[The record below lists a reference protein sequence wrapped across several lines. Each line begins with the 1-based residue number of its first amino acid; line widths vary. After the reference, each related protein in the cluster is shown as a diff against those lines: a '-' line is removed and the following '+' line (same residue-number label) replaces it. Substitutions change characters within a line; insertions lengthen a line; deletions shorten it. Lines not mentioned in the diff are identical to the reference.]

1 LGKQLAIEHPMRVD
15 VVIPVPDSAV
25 SAAEGYAKQ
34 AHLPLEIGIV
44 KNRYIHRTF
53 IRPAQRLREQDV
65 EMKFN
70 PIRELITGR
79 RIALIDDSLV
89 RGTTIK
95 RLVQRLRAIGVKEVH
110 FLLSSPPVLY
120 PDFYGID
127 TPDQTKL
134 IASQVSLEEIRRFIG
149 VDSLH
154 FLSYEGMVKAIGVPE
169 VSLCTSCFTGR
180 YPVDIGERA
189 KGVKQVVWRK

>member
-1 LGKQLAIEHPMRVD
+1 
-15 VVIPVPDSAV
+15 
-25 SAAEGYAKQ
+25 
-34 AHLPLEIGIV
+34 
-44 KNRYIHRTF
+44 
-53 IRPAQRLREQDV
+53 
-65 EMKFN
+65 MKFN